1 MACNVSTDTFTRE
14 SKDLIQVTIMLKTF
28 SFRKFDYFLVALVC
42 SLNYCGL
49 IAVQNAAPDLYR
61 KQLIGFGIGIILML
75 LVSVVDYHLV
85 LRFYWILYAAAI
97 VLLALVLLTGSS
109 GGGAQRWISLFG
121 ITFQPSEAAK
131 ILLIL
136 FFAQFIILFRD
147 KFRLWQYLL
156 VCIALIAVP
165 VFLVFKEPDLSTSL
179 MLLLIFCIIM
189 FTAGLEWQVIAAA
202 AAVVIPAFIWILFQ
216 ATRGDSSVFSQYQ
229 RNRILAWLHPENF
242 ADTTAYQTT
251 NSMMAI
257 GSGGLYGKGVDG
269 ASSFLETGYISE
281 SQTDFIFTVIGET
294 FGFIGCCA
302 VVILILLITVKC
314 FLIAARAKDMQGRII
329 ASGMG
334 AWIGLQSFLNIG
346 VATGLLPNTG
356 IPLPFVSY
364 GLTSLVCLYAGIGF
378 ILNVRM
384 QE

>member
-42 SLNYCGL
+42 ALNYCGL

-75 LVSVVDYHLV
+75 LVSVVDYHL
-85 LRFYWILYAAAI
+85 
-97 VLLALVLLTGSS
+97 LLTGSS

-189 FTAGLEWQVIAAA
+189 FTAGVEWQVIAAA

>member
-1 MACNVSTDTFTRE
+1 MF
-14 SKDLIQVTIMLKTF
+14 KTF
-28 SFRKFDYFLVALVC
+28 SIRKFDYFLVVLVC
-42 SLNYCGL
+42 ALNYCGL
-49 IAVQNAAPDLYR
+49 IAIRNAAPELYQ
-61 KQLIGFGIGIILML
+61 KQLLGLVIGFVLMIIVSLFDYHQVIRLHWAMYAVCIGLL
-75 LVSVVDYHLV
+75 FLVLVS
-85 LRFYWILYAAAI
+85 
-97 VLLALVLLTGSS
+97 GSS
-109 GGGAQRWISLFG
+109 GGGAQRWIALFG

-136 FFAQFIILFRD
+136 FYAQFII
-147 KFRLWQYLL
+147 QYRKKMKLPMHL
-156 VCIALIAVP
+156 AACAALIALP

-179 MLLLIFCIIM
+179 MLLLIFCVIM
-189 FTAGLEWQVIAAA
+189 FTGGLEWQIVAGAV
-202 AAVVIPAFIWILFQ
+202 AVVVPAFIWLIFQ
-216 ATRGDSSVFSQYQ
+216 ATRGESSVLSQYQ

-242 ADTTAYQTT
+242 AETTAYQTT

-257 GSGGLYGKGVDG
+257 GSGGLFGKGAEG
-269 ASSFLETGYISE
+269 TSSFLETGYISE

-302 VVILILLITVKC
+302 VVILIFMITVKC
-314 FLIAARAKDMQGRII
+314 FLIAARAKDGQGRII

-378 ILNVRM
+378 VLNVCM
-384 QE
+384 QEA

>member
-42 SLNYCGL
+42 ALNYCGL

-179 MLLLIFCIIM
+179 ML
-189 FTAGLEWQVIAAA
+189 AAA

>member
-1 MACNVSTDTFTRE
+1 
-14 SKDLIQVTIMLKTF
+14 MLKTF
-28 SFRKFDYFLVALVC
+28 SFRKFDYFLVVLVGA
-42 SLNYCGL
+42 LNYCGL
-49 IAVQNAAPDLYR
+49 IAIRNAAPELYR
-61 KQLIGFGIGIILML
+61 KQLIGFGIGIVLMILTSL
-75 LVSVVDYHLV
+75 FDYHQV
-85 LRFYWILYAAAI
+85 LRLHWFMYVACIIL
-97 VLLALVLLTGSS
+97 LSLVLLTGSS

-121 ITFQPSEAAK
+121 ITFQPSEAGK

-136 FFAQFIILFRD
+136 FYAQFII
-147 KFRLWQYLL
+147 QYRKKMKLL
-156 VCIALIAVP
+156 THLAACVALIALP

-179 MLLLIFCIIM
+179 MLLLIFCVIM
-189 FTAGLEWQVIAAA
+189 FTGGLEWQIVAGAV
-202 AAVVIPAFIWILFQ
+202 AVVVPVFTWLIFQ
-216 ATRGDSSVFSQYQ
+216 ATRGENSVLSQYQ

-257 GSGGLYGKGVDG
+257 GSGGLVGKGADG
-269 ASSFLETGYISE
+269 ASSFLETGFISE

-302 VVILILLITVKC
+302 VVLLIFMITVKC
-314 FLIAARAKDMQGRII
+314 FLIAARAKDGQGRII

-378 ILNVRM
+378 VLNVRM

>member
-1 MACNVSTDTFTRE
+1 MI
-14 SKDLIQVTIMLKTF
+14 LPLQVTLMLKTF
-28 SFRKFDYFLVALVC
+28 SFRKFDYLLVALVC
-42 SLNYCGL
+42 ALNYCGL
-49 IAVQNAAPDLYR
+49 IAVKNAAPELYR
-61 KQLIGFGIGIILML
+61 RQLIGFGIGIVLMV
-75 LVSVVDYHLV
+75 LVCLFDYHLI
-85 LRFYWILYAAAI
+85 LRLHWLMYAACI
-97 VLLALVLLTGSS
+97 LLLVLVLISGSS

-121 ITFQPSEAAK
+121 VTFQPSEAAK

-136 FFAQFIILFRD
+136 FFAQYIIMYRKKMKLP
-147 KFRLWQYLL
+147 LYLL
-156 VCIALIAVP
+156 SCLALIAFP
-165 VFLVFKEPDLSTSL
+165 VFLVFREPDLSTSL
-179 MLLLIFCIIM
+179 MLLLIFCVVM
-189 FTAGLEWQVIAAA
+189 FTGGIEWQVIVAA
-202 AAVVIPAFIWILFQ
+202 AAVFIPAVSWIIFQ
-216 ATRGDSSVFSQYQ
+216 ATRGENSVLSQYQ

-302 VVILILLITVKC
+302 VVILIFLITVKC
-314 FLIAARAKDMQGRII
+314 FLIAAHARDAQGRII

-384 QE
+384 QQ